1 MNRNSKEIIYK
12 IQEFSFWLFLSR
24 IIAVGVS
31 IYFILNFNNDPSFNA
46 FILLFLGFVILI
58 ATHKRSITATKLGI
72 ETKQFN
78 LLNVFTK
85 KKFIRYKDLSNIEF
99 TPSEFSITMFLLNRL
114 FYSGTDANKE
124 SILKIKM
131 KDGKEIELRNI
142 GDKLDVENLNKIII
156 EHNLNSL

>member
-12 IQEFSFWLFLSR
+12 IQEFSFWLFLTR

-85 KKFIRYKDLSNIEF
+85 KKCTIIWFNIR
-99 TPSEFSITMFLLNRL
+99 TVH
-114 FYSGTDANKE
+114 
-124 SILKIKM
+124 SILIFMLKI
-131 KDGKEIELRNI
+131 
-142 GDKLDVENLNKIII
+142 VQ
-156 EHNLNSL
+156 